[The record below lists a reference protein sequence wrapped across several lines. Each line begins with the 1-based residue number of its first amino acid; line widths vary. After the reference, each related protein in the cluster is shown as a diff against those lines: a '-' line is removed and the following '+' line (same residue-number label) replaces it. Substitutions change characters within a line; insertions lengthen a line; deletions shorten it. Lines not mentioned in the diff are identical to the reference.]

1 MRAPKPPRETQR
13 AEDERNVTDPS
24 AVQSSEDLATSW
36 DDEPVDSK
44 LKILLLYLKHSSKH
58 MAGPAAGR
66 PESSI
71 GGFTINVCFTTDSFF
86 GSAL

>member
-1 MRAPKPPRETQR
+1 
-13 AEDERNVTDPS
+13 VTDPS
-24 AVQSSEDLATSW
+24 AVESSEDLATSW

-58 MAGPAAGR
+58 VAGPAAGR

-71 GGFTINVCFTTDSFF
+71 GGFTINVSQRTASLAVPFSR
-86 GSAL
+86 